1 MPLALMGTMV
11 SLNIPSFRSCA
22 NSQGIGPFRRTCE
35 ITLSLL
41 RQNEDALMTVLET
54 FLHDPTTDFIGKR
67 VSNFQPPGSFEVA
80 SSNFFA
86 LASYPRECSGHTGR
100 CVGRCSE

>member
-1 MPLALMGTMV
+1 MPLALMATTVRLNG
-11 SLNIPSFRSCA
+11 SLKLPSILTRD
-22 NSQGIGPFRRTCE
+22 IGPFRRTCE

-67 VSNFQPPGSFEVA
+67 VSKDSLLATFGSISNRFTSVA
-80 SSNFFA
+80 
-86 LASYPRECSGHTGR
+86 PM
-100 CVGRCSE
+100 